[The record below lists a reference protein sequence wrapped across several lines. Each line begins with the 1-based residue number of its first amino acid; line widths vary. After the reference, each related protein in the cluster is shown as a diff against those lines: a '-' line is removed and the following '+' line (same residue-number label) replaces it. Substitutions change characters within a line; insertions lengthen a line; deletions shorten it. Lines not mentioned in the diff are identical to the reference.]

1 MDIVIVTI
9 LILFTLVVYTI
20 CNVRILRLE
29 ERLQEVEK
37 NMATINSISGE
48 AIDAFGKF
56 VEAIKDA
63 SDAAKIVEA
72 AETAEAEQQKSEDNA

>member
-1 MDIVIVTI
+1 MNTVLTIILVCAVIATFAINNARV
-9 LILFTLVVYTI
+9 
-20 CNVRILRLE
+20 LRLE
-29 ERLQEVEK
+29 EHVQEIKK

-63 SDAAKIVEA
+63 SDAAK
-72 AETAEAEQQKSEDNA
+72 AEQQKSEDNA